1 MHKKSR
7 ALFLIAAALLLLT
20 SAFADTAKAQ
30 EAGTW
35 EELEAAL
42 ANGGSVTLTADVE
55 GSTQLYA
62 APGDT
67 ELDLN
72 NFTITYSGAQAL
84 FDIEESLRITDENPD
99 GCGKILTN
107 GVKLAEMGKDEYGD
121 DIQLLGIH
129 RGAFDTDPTDYLM
142 FNFDQQPSDIMTERD
157 GLWFIREKYTKYEA
171 GTEPS
176 VLILTQGGEDQT
188 LSVKM
193 ADYQGNM
200 LDTSQYKITSVD
212 IAPYTEDGGESDEG
226 TQPEGTDESGNEPAD
241 ETQSVCDP
249 VINNADNTIAV
260 KPLFSGVA
268 VLNATLNLTD
278 PNDPSYQTIY
288 EVQADVAVES
298 NEGYALSFSEDT
310 VWTVPNQPAVV
321 TVTLTDANGEV
332 VDPSEYKLLLESD
345 AQGDEDTVIKINGS
359 QITVTQTDDWE
370 EDVVIYAMESGSE
383 ASGAETRSAA
393 VSQDTDAPLKLYKVA
408 TLHIR
413 PESERPAASSG
424 GSGGGCNAFGGTAA
438 LFAAGALFLALRLK
452 KK

>member
-1 MHKKSR
+1 
-7 ALFLIAAALLLLT
+7 
-20 SAFADTAKAQ
+20 
-30 EAGTW
+30 
-35 EELEAAL
+35 
-42 ANGGSVTLTADVE
+42 
-55 GSTQLYA
+55 
-62 APGDT
+62 
-67 ELDLN
+67 
-72 NFTITYSGAQAL
+72 
-84 FDIEESLRITDENPD
+84 
-99 GCGKILTN
+99 
-107 GVKLAEMGKDEYGD
+107 MGKDEYGD

-157 GLWFIREKYTKYEA
+157 GLWFVREKYTKYEA

-200 LDTSQYKITSVD
+200 LNTSQYEITSVD
-212 IAPYTEDGGESDEG
+212 IAPYTEEGGESDEG
-226 TQPEGTDESGNEPAD
+226 AQPEGTDESGNEPAD
-241 ETQSVCDP
+241 ETQSVCDF
-249 VINNADNTIAV
+249 VINKTDNTIAV
-260 KPLFSGVA
+260 TPLSSGIV

-278 PNDPSYQTIY
+278 SNDPSYQTIY
-288 EVQADVAVES
+288 EVQADIAVES

-345 AQGDEDTVIKINGS
+345 AQNDEDTKVEINGH

-393 VSQDTDAPLKLYKVA
+393 VSQDTDGPLKLYKVA

>member
-1 MHKKSR
+1 MHRKSR
-7 ALFLIAAALLLLT
+7 ALFLIAAALLLIT
-20 SAFADTAKAQ
+20 AAFADTAKAQ
-30 EAGTW
+30 EARTW
-35 EELEAAL
+35 EELASAL
-42 ANGGSVTLTADVE
+42 ASGGSVTLTANVE

-72 NFTITYSGAQAL
+72 NFTITYSGAEAL
-84 FDIEESLRITDENPD
+84 FNIEESLRITDENPD

-107 GVKLAEMGKDEYGD
+107 GAKLAEMGNDEYGD

-129 RGAFDTDPTDYLM
+129 RGAFDTDPTEYLM

-157 GLWFIREKYTKYEA
+157 GLWFVREKYTKYEA

-176 VLILTQGGEDQT
+176 VLILTQGGKDQT

-226 TQPEGTDESGNEPAD
+226 AQQDGTDESGNEPTD
-241 ETQSVCDP
+241 ETQSVCDF
-249 VINNADNTIAV
+249 VINNTDNTITV
-260 KPLFSGVA
+260 KPLSSGIV

-278 PNDPSYQTIY
+278 HNDPSYHTIY
-288 EVQADVAVES
+288 EVPADVAVES
-298 NEGYALSFSEDT
+298 EGYALSFSEDT
-310 VWTVPNQPAVV
+310 VWTVPNQPAFV

-345 AQGDEDTVIKINGS
+345 AQGDEDTVIKINGK

-370 EDVVIYAMESGSE
+370 EDVVIYAMESGP
-383 ASGAETRSAA
+383 AETRSAA
-393 VSQDTDAPLKLYKVA
+393 VSQDTDGPLKLYKVA

-413 PESERPAASSG
+413 PESERPAAPSG

-438 LFAAGALFLALRLK
+438 LFAAGALFLALRIK

>member
-1 MHKKSR
+1 M
-7 ALFLIAAALLLLT
+7 
-20 SAFADTAKAQ
+20 
-30 EAGTW
+30 
-35 EELEAAL
+35 
-42 ANGGSVTLTADVE
+42 
-55 GSTQLYA
+55 
-62 APGDT
+62 
-67 ELDLN
+67 
-72 NFTITYSGAQAL
+72 
-84 FDIEESLRITDENPD
+84 
-99 GCGKILTN
+99 
-107 GVKLAEMGKDEYGD
+107 
-121 DIQLLGIH
+121 
-129 RGAFDTDPTDYLM
+129 
-142 FNFDQQPSDIMTERD
+142 
-157 GLWFIREKYTKYEA
+157 
-171 GTEPS
+171 
-176 VLILTQGGEDQT
+176 LILTQGGEAQT

-193 ADYQGNM
+193 ADYQGNI
-200 LDTSQYKITSVD
+200 LDTSQYEITSAD

-249 VINNADNTIAV
+249 VINHADNTITV
-260 KPLFSGVA
+260 KPLSSGVA

-288 EVQADVAVES
+288 EVQADIAVES

-345 AQGDEDTVIKINGS
+345 AQNDEDTKVEINGH

-393 VSQDTDAPLKLYKVA
+393 VSQDTDGPLKLYKVA
-408 TLHIR
+408 TLRIR
-413 PESERPAASSG
+413 PESERPAAASG
-424 GSGGGCNAFGGTAA
+424 GSGGGCSAFGGTAA

-452 KK
+452 RNNAQTARAAAHGGTIPPFSPPPAFLYL